1 MKEEREQYNQK
12 GKNKQTNKKIQKK
25 HNASNY
31 LTPEHFKGKHCIHLI
46 PISSVDV
53 HQKHFSFQIANNL
66 FIYTGLKTDGSQL
79 ATA

>member
-1 MKEEREQYNQK
+1 MKEEREQYDQK
-12 GKNKQTNKKIQKK
+12 GKNKQTKRETKKKR
-25 HNASNY
+25 NASNY

-66 FIYTGLKTDGSQL
+66 LIYTGLETDGGQL